1 MHSIACQWR
10 QQVKINNIRIRA
22 NEVKSQYKILK
33 LTQIPDTRN
42 SRQAGFCHMMTK
54 SINAKK
60 KNINVKEEHLT
71 TVKHILQDAKM
82 LFIGLHDNG
91 GRQF

>member
-1 MHSIACQWR
+1 MPYDDEEHQCEEKEHQR
-10 QQVKINNIRIRA
+10 
-22 NEVKSQYKILK
+22 EEEEE
-33 LTQIPDTRN
+33 
-42 SRQAGFCHMMTK
+42 GEE
-54 SINAKK
+54 
-60 KNINVKEEHLT
+60 EEHLT

>member
-1 MHSIACQWR
+1 MW
-10 QQVKINNIRIRA
+10 K
-22 NEVKSQYKILK
+22 KK
-33 LTQIPDTRN
+33 
-42 SRQAGFCHMMTK
+42 K
-54 SINAKK
+54 SIN
-60 KNINVKEEHLT
+60 VKEEEEYQREEEHLT